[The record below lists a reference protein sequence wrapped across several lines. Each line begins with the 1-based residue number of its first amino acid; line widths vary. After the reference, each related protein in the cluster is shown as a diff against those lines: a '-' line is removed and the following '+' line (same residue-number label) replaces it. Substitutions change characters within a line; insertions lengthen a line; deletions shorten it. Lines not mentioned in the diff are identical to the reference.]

1 MRMKFTRDWYIPK
14 NGEEIKAL
22 NCDAIAYLA
31 PYAPYRAESLSRFQ
45 AVGFSGKRNKPDYN
59 YTFKTEEQ
67 ARKYIA
73 EQFESRKRSKEFKAE
88 QRAARNG
95 VKASDHFKV
104 GDLLRTSWGYDQ
116 TNVEFFKIV
125 RVLDKSVEV
134 VAIGGKHVPSEG
146 CGPMSGYCTP
156 DPNNVLSDAYECKH
170 NGIKRVQTY
179 DNGKSVYVRIHAHSS
194 GYPVKAGESCYE
206 SWYA

>member
-1 MRMKFTRDWYIPK
+1 MRLKFTRDWYTPK
-14 NGEEIKAL
+14 GGQEIRSKL
-22 NCDAIAYLA
+22 CDAIAYLA
-31 PYAPYRAESLSRFQ
+31 PYTPYNGESLSRFQ

-59 YTFKTEEQ
+59 YTFKTREQ
-67 ARKYIA
+67 AERHIT
-73 EQFESRKRSKEFKAE
+73 EQFESRARSEEFRRG
-88 QRAARNG
+88 QREARNG
-95 VKASDHFKV
+95 VRAADHFKI

-134 VAIGGKHVPSEG
+134 VAIGGKHVKSEG

-156 DPNNVLSDAYECKH
+156 DPSIVLTDEWSCKY
-170 NGIKRVQTY
+170 NGLKRVQTY
-179 DNGKSVYVRIHAHSS
+179 DNGKTVYVCIHRHSS
-194 GYPVKAGESCYE
+194 GYPVKVGDSCYE